1 MATFWKK
8 VFISAAAALFTGGS
22 TGLKAAEGA
31 GPSGAGAGAGTG
43 AVAGGSAGSISMVTA
58 VSVGVTGLGFMAV
71 AADGDSGGTTRD
83 WDLWLWPLTVIVE
96 AQHLSLRRCIR
107 RGRP

>member
-31 GPSGAGAGAGTG
+31 GPSGVVPEQELAP
-43 AVAGGSAGSISMVTA
+43 
-58 VSVGVTGLGFMAV
+58 
-71 AADGDSGGTTRD
+71 
-83 WDLWLWPLTVIVE
+83 WLE
-96 AQHLSLRRCIR
+96 ALQEAYQW
-107 RGRP
+107 

>member
-43 AVAGGSAGSISMVTA
+43 VAGGSAGSVSMVTA

-71 AADGDSGGTTRD
+71 AADGDSGGTTSVPPPVNPSGPTITTTD
-83 WDLWLWPLTVIVE
+83 TG
-96 AQHLSLRRCIR
+96 S
-107 RGRP
+107 

>member
-43 AVAGGSAGSISMVTA
+43 AMAGGSAEVYNGNC
-58 VSVGVTGLGFMAV
+58 GF
-71 AADGDSGGTTRD
+71 
-83 WDLWLWPLTVIVE
+83 
-96 AQHLSLRRCIR
+96 
-107 RGRP
+107 RGRYGIGIYGCGR

>member
-22 TGLKAAEGA
+22 TGLNAAEVA

-43 AVAGGSAGSISMVTA
+43 AVVGGSAGRISMVTA

-71 AADGDSGGTTRD
+71 AADGDSGGTTSVPPPVNPSGPTITTTD
-83 WDLWLWPLTVIVE
+83 TG
-96 AQHLSLRRCIR
+96 S
-107 RGRP
+107 

>member
-71 AADGDSGGTTRD
+71 AADGDSGGTTSVPPPVNPSGPTITTTD
-83 WDLWLWPLTVIVE
+83 TE
-96 AQHLSLRRCIR
+96 S
-107 RGRP
+107 